1 MKERVE
7 GRAKLEDDD
16 LENVA
21 RMLDYLYSL
30 EYAVNTHAELD
41 DIPTL
46 HLTNLEGAPQ
56 SPGTGPPQPNRGVL
70 HAQMYAMGDKYDIST
85 LKAYSLTRFRR
96 VIATQSHMSVTD
108 LATSITEAYET
119 TPDSDRG
126 LRDVVLDVA
135 GKNVVKLARDDAFSR
150 MAIDIPRFGYEL
162 LQRQYREGRC
172 AECITDFRGSEALAT
187 GTGTCSRH
195 KITISL
201 PYISCQTRRSRQL
214 A

>member
-21 RMLDYLYSL
+21 RMLDYLHSL

-56 SPGTGPPQPNRGVL
+56 PPGTDPPQPDHGVL
-70 HAQMYAMGDKYDIST
+70 HAQMYAMGDKYDISA

-96 VIATQSHMSVTD
+96 VIATQSHLSVAD

-135 GKNVVKLARDDAFSR
+135 GKNVVKLTRDDAFSR
-150 MAIDIPRFGYEL
+150 MAVDIPRGRVL
-162 LQRQYREGRC
+162 GMSCCSGNREGRC
-172 AECITDFRGSEALAT
+172 AECITDFQGSEA

>member
-1 MKERVE
+1 
-7 GRAKLEDDD
+7 
-16 LENVA
+16 
-21 RMLDYLYSL
+21 
-30 EYAVNTHAELD
+30 
-41 DIPTL
+41 
-46 HLTNLEGAPQ
+46 
-56 SPGTGPPQPNRGVL
+56 
-70 HAQMYAMGDKYDIST
+70 MYAMGDKYDINA

-96 VIATQSHMSVTD
+96 VIATQSHLSVTD

-135 GKNVVKLARDDAFSR
+135 GKNVVKLTRDDAFSC
-150 MAIDIPRFGYEL
+150 MAVDIPRFGYEL
-162 LQRQYREGRC
+162 LRRQYREGRC
-172 AECITDFRGSEALAT
+172 AECITDFQGSETLAT